1 MALEIDITLKT
12 YPLADGGLRK
22 VFDGFSLRI
31 EEGGIVA
38 LLGPSGCGKST
49 LLRIVADL
57 DRHFTGAVKKPPG
70 RIGMVFQEPR
80 LLPWRTVA
88 DNLRLANPDLT
99 GDALRDLFAAF
110 ELEGHGGDFPGQLSL
125 GLARRASLARAFAIN
140 PALMLLDE
148 PFASLDRDLHARL
161 RKLLAK
167 RIGAHKMTALI
178 ATHDLDDALLLA
190 DEVIFLEPNP
200 ARIRGRLPIIAP
212 REKRDENLTNL
223 RRLTPI
229 FQVIEGDRDDK
240 SEGAK

>member
-12 YPLADGGLRK
+12 YPLADGGVRK
-22 VFDGFSLRI
+22 VFDSFSLRI
-31 EEGGIVA
+31 EDGSIVA

-57 DRHFTGAVKKPPG
+57 DRHFTGSVKRPPG

-88 DNLRLANPDLT
+88 DNLRLASPDLT
-99 GDALRDLFAAF
+99 HDALRDLFAAF

-140 PALMLLDE
+140 PELMLLDE
-148 PFASLDRDLHARL
+148 PFASLDRDLHTRL
-161 RKLLAK
+161 RRLLAK
-167 RIGAHKMTALI
+167 RIGAQKMTALI

-190 DEVIFLEPNP
+190 DEVIFLEPRP
-200 ARIRGRLPIIAP
+200 ARIRGRLPVTMP

-223 RRLTPI
+223 RRLTPN
-229 FQVIEGDRDDK
+229 FQVIAGDLDGK